1 MDKLLDILLPSEP
14 GSATRRF
21 FLSSALWLFAGI
33 LVALVAALEL
43 IAPDLIPAHE
53 RLTFGRL
60 RPTHINIVIFGFLL
74 SAFFG
79 GFLYVVPKVLRT
91 ELYSER
97 LANFAVW
104 FWNLL
109 VIGFTYAIPHG
120 FTQGREYAE
129 SPWIIDIGILA
140 AVVVLVILVFGTIAR
155 RKEKLLY
162 VSIWYIAGGLL
173 WTFFVYAVGNVVWE
187 PATGSWEGMNDQI
200 LLWFYGH
207 NVVGLVITPQ
217 AVAMAYY
224 ILPRATGKPL
234 YSHTLSLIGFW
245 ALIVMYTH
253 TGTHHLLQAPVPEW
267 LKIISIVN
275 SIALLIPVF
284 AFLINVW
291 LTARGSLDRVYDD
304 TGAKFVFT
312 GTVWYFL
319 TCLQG
324 PFHSLPSVQR
334 ITHFT
339 QWVIAHAHMALLGF
353 AGSIAIGTVYFL
365 LPAVTGRR
373 LYSRRLA
380 DTHFWLTLVGGIGI
394 FISLTIAGLIQGEAW
409 ANGEV
414 VYRVLGELQRY
425 FIVRGIS
432 GVLLIIGALMFIYN
446 VTMTILGKVAAP
458 ETDTR
463 QEVASDVDAA
473 TLEEVPS

>member
-1 MDKLLDILLPSEP
+1 MDKLIDKILPSEP
-14 GSATRRF
+14 GSASRRF
-21 FLSSALWLFAGI
+21 FLSSAVWLFVGI
-33 LVALVAALEL
+33 FVALIAAIEL
-43 IAPDLIPAHE
+43 LAPDLFPSHE
-53 RLTFGRL
+53 RLTFGRM
-60 RPTHINIVIFGFLL
+60 RPTHINMVIFGFLL
-74 SAFFG
+74 SAYFG

-91 ELYSER
+91 DLFSER

-109 VIGFTYAIPHG
+109 IIGILYALPHG

-140 AVVVLVILVFGTIAR
+140 AVTVLLILVFGTIAK

-162 VSIWYIAGGLL
+162 VSVWYIAGGLL
-173 WTFFVYAVGNVVWE
+173 WTFFVYAVGNVVWQ
-187 PATGSWEGMNDQI
+187 PASGSWEGMNDQI

-224 ILPRATGKPL
+224 VLPRATGKPL

-284 AFLINVW
+284 AFLTNVW
-291 LTARGSLDRVYDD
+291 LTVRGNLDKVFDN

-324 PFHSLPSVQR
+324 PFHSLPSVQK

-339 QWVIAHAHMALLGF
+339 QWVVAHAHMALLGF
-353 AGSIAIGTVYFL
+353 AGSIAIGVIYYL
-365 LPAVTGRR
+365 LPAVTGRK
-373 LYSRRLA
+373 LYSNRMA
-380 DTHFWLTLVGGIGI
+380 DAHFWLTLVGGIGI
-394 FISLTIAGLIQGEAW
+394 FVSLTIAGLIQGEAW

-414 VYRVLGELQRY
+414 VYRVLGELRRY
-425 FIVRGIS
+425 FIVRGMS
-432 GVLLIIGALMFIYN
+432 GVLLITGAVMFIIN
-446 VTMTILGKVAAP
+446 VVMTIVGKTAD
-458 ETDTR
+458 ET
-463 QEVASDVDAA
+463 A
-473 TLEEVPS
+473 TESERTSGLRGTTPEEVPS